1 MLQLTITRRSA
12 LGGALAMTVGSSIPA
27 SAQSKTLRLSH
38 HLPPGHLVDIA
49 SKRFAELVAQSSN
62 GALKVD
68 VFPAAQIA
76 GLKQG
81 TESVQVGT
89 LDLVWSDFGTLGN
102 WKKEYGFMSL
112 PFLFKDFDHV
122 KRVFFGP
129 LGAELKQD
137 VSKQMQIEILG
148 FGTAGFRVMATRERA
163 INKPGD
169 LANLK
174 FRVPEVPVFV
184 STFRQLKANPT
195 PMAFGE
201 VYTALQTGVIDG
213 VEVPAETMW
222 SFKVQE
228 VAKHVSKTYHI
239 LTDVHLMMSSSVLK
253 GLPQAQQDIIVK
265 AARQAVEEEYFKAS
279 LAAEDEFWA
288 KLAGAMIP
296 VQNPDRAAFQQALQP
311 VWEEADKSSGGK
323 MKVWT
328 DKVLQASS

>member
-1 MLQLTITRRSA
+1 MPQISISRRT
-12 LGGALAMTVGSSIPA
+12 ALAGGLAIAAGASLPA
-27 SAQSKTLRLSH
+27 HAQAKTLRLSH
-38 HLPPGHLVDIA
+38 HLPPGHLVDVA
-49 SKRFAELVAQSSN
+49 SKRFAELVAQGTN

-102 WKKEYGFMSL
+102 WRKEYGFMSL
-112 PFLFKDFDHV
+112 PFLYKDFDHV
-122 KRVFFGP
+122 KKVLFGP
-129 LGAELKQD
+129 VGAELKQD

-148 FGTAGFRVMATRERA
+148 FGTAGFRVMATRNQP

-169 LANLK
+169 LAGLK

-184 STFRQLKANPT
+184 ATFKQLKANPT

-239 LTDVHLMMSSSVLK
+239 LTDVHLMMSSAVLK
-253 GLPQAQQDIIVK
+253 GLPAAQQEVVLK
-265 AARQAVEEEYFKAS
+265 AAKQAVEEEYLKAS

-288 KLAGAMIP
+288 KLAGAMTA
-296 VQNPDRAAFQQALQP
+296 VANPDRAAFQQALLP
-311 VWEEADKSSGGK
+311 VWEEADKSAGGK
-323 MKVWT
+323 MKMWT
-328 DKVLQASS
+328 DKVLKAAS